1 MNISFHGCG
10 SHSRGSFRIHIH
22 NLCEYF
28 KNLGYKSVIGGD
40 PTKYDILIHDKLTT
54 KFRNLDKVNGLITPP
69 CDNANIL
76 KIVDFIIVGSI
87 EEKCSM
93 MKYNKNVFLFPQ
105 IEKMYLNIPR
115 KIHQSI
121 PEDKP
126 IIIGYHGNQ
135 NHLNHSVCGLK
146 GALERLSKERKIKF
160 VYVCQNDTEWKEGR
174 PEGVEMEFKRWKYE
188 KIKNEIQQF
197 DIGVVPNISEIENSN
212 RLKEN
217 ISLGKYNTDMK
228 IRFKNKSNIGRS
240 LVFFNLGIPVVA
252 DITPSNM
259 HILADPDNGYGVFD
273 ENSWYWALK
282 ELCCEKRRNFIS
294 ENAYKEANRLY
305 NPEKWTKSLAES
317 IKNVYEEKMKNLK
330 STKL

>member
-1 MNISFHGCG
+1 MLISFYGCG
-10 SHSRGSFRIHIH
+10 SSSRGSYRIHIQ

-28 KNLGYKSVIGGD
+28 RNLGYTSVIGGD
-40 PTKYDILIHDKLTT
+40 PNKYEILIHDKLTK
-54 KFRNLDKVNGLITPP
+54 KFRNLDKVNGIITPS
-69 CDNANIL
+69 CDNESVL

-115 KIHQSI
+115 KIHQTI
-121 PEDKP
+121 PQDKP
-126 IIIGYHGNQ
+126 LIIGYHGNQ

-188 KIKNEIQQF
+188 TVTREIQQF
-197 DIGVVPNISEIENSN
+197 DIGVVPNISEIEHSN
-212 RLKEN
+212 KLKAN
-217 ISLGKYNTDMK
+217 ITLGKYNTDMK

-240 LVFFNLGIPVVA
+240 LVLFNLGIPVVA
-252 DITPSNM
+252 DITPANM
-259 HILADPDNGYGVFD
+259 HMLADPDNGYGVFD

-282 ELCCEKRRNFIS
+282 ELCCEKKRNFIS

-317 IKNVYEEKMKNLK
+317 IKKIYDDKIKNK
-330 STKL
+330 KI

>member
-1 MNISFHGCG
+1 MLISFYSSG
-10 SHSRGSFRIHIH
+10 SINRGSYRIHVR

-40 PTKYDILIHDKLTT
+40 PNKYEVLIHDKLTN
-54 KFRNLDKVNGLITPP
+54 KINNLDKVNGIITPS
-69 CDNANIL
+69 CDNTHIL
-76 KIVDFIIVGSI
+76 NAADFIIVGSI

-93 MKYNKNVFLFPQ
+93 MKHNKNVFLFPQ
-105 IEKMYLNIPR
+105 IEKMYINIPR
-115 KIHQSI
+115 KIHEYI

-126 IIIGYHGNQ
+126 LIIGYHGNQ

-146 GALERLSKERKIKF
+146 TALERLSKERKIKF
-160 VYVCQNDTEWKEGR
+160 VYICQNDKEWIEGR
-174 PEGVEMEFKRWKYE
+174 PQGVDMEFKRWKYE
-188 KIKNEIQQF
+188 TITKEIQNF
-197 DIGVVPNISEIENSN
+197 DIGVVPNISEVEHSN
-212 RLKEN
+212 RLKQN
-217 ISLGKYNTDMK
+217 ITLGKYNTDMK

-252 DITPSNM
+252 DITPANM
-259 HILADPDNGYGVFD
+259 HILADPDNGYGVLD

-294 ENAYKEANRLY
+294 ENAYIEANRLY

-317 IKNVYEEKMKNLK
+317 IKKVHKEKMEKMKK
-330 STKL
+330 